1 MEKSLF
7 EQMGGTY
14 KQVGEYLLP
23 DIPVAPQT
31 EKFIGVWG
39 MKHHNHLRKTNKVLF
54 SRLVISG
61 KMNDYLAD
69 IDKQA
74 EEMFSKLV
82 NQLAEKD
89 GVTET
94 LKAAD
99 QMEWVRRMNA
109 IRAQA
114 TEIVNKELIFV

>member
-14 KQVGEYLLP
+14 KQVGDYLLP

-39 MKHHNHLRKTNKVLF
+39 VRHHNHLRKTNKVLF

-61 KMNDYLAD
+61 KMSDYLAD

-74 EEMFSKLV
+74 EEMFSQLV
-82 NQLAEKD
+82 KQLAERD
-89 GVTET
+89 GITEA
-94 LKAAD
+94 LKSTD
-99 QMEWVRRMNA
+99 QMEWLRQMNSV
-109 IRAQA
+109 RAQA
-114 TEIVNKELIFV
+114 TEIVNDELIYT

>member
-7 EQMGGTY
+7 EQMGGMY
-14 KQVGEYLLP
+14 KQVGDYLLP
-23 DIPVAPQT
+23 EIPVAPQT

-39 MKHHNHLRKTNKVLF
+39 MRHNSHLRKTNKVLF

-74 EEMFSKLV
+74 EEMFSQLV
-82 NQLAEKD
+82 KQLAERD
-89 GVTET
+89 GITEALKVT
-94 LKAAD
+94 D

-109 IRAQA
+109 VRTQA
-114 TEIVNKELIFV
+114 TVIINSELIYA

>member
-1 MEKSLF
+1 
-7 EQMGGTY
+7 MGGTY
-14 KQVGEYLLP
+14 KQVRDYLLP

-39 MKHHNHLRKTNKVLF
+39 MRHHNHLRKTNKVLF

-74 EEMFSKLV
+74 EEMFSRLRFSSAINSAKIMIFYI
-82 NQLAEKD
+82 LAEFSIDLLQK
-89 GVTET
+89 
-94 LKAAD
+94 
-99 QMEWVRRMNA
+99 
-109 IRAQA
+109 I
-114 TEIVNKELIFV
+114 

>member
-7 EQMGGTY
+7 EQMGGAY
-14 KQVGEYLLP
+14 KQVGDYLLP

-31 EKFIGVWG
+31 EKSIGVWG
-39 MKHHNHLRKTNKVLF
+39 VRHHSHLRKTNKVFF

-61 KMNDYLAD
+61 KMSDYLTD

-74 EEMFSKLV
+74 EEMFSRLV

-89 GVTET
+89 GITET
-94 LKAAD
+94 LKATD
-99 QMEWVRRMNA
+99 QMEWVRRMNSV
-109 IRAQA
+109 RSQA
-114 TEIVNKELIFV
+114 TEIVNEELIFV

>member
-14 KQVGEYLLP
+14 TQVGDYLLP
-23 DIPVAPQT
+23 DVELPE
-31 EKFIGVWG
+31 EKSIGVWG
-39 MKHHNHLRKTNKVLF
+39 TRHYHHLRRAKRILF
-54 SRLVISG
+54 SQLTISG

-74 EEMFSKLV
+74 EEMFSQLV
-82 NQLAEKD
+82 KQLAVCD
-89 GVTET
+89 GITEV

-99 QMEWVRRMNA
+99 QMEWVRQMNS
-109 IRAQA
+109 ICNRAA
-114 TEIVNKELIFV
+114 EIVNKELIFV

>member
-14 KQVGEYLLP
+14 RQEGDYLLP
-23 DIPVAPQT
+23 DVELPE
-31 EKFIGVWG
+31 EKPIGVWG
-39 MKHHNHLRKTNKVLF
+39 TRHYHHLRKANRVLF
-54 SRLVISG
+54 SQLVISG

-74 EEMFSKLV
+74 EEMFSQLV
-82 NQLAEKD
+82 KQLAERD
-89 GVTET
+89 GIAEA
-94 LKAAD
+94 LKATD

-109 IRAQA
+109 VREQA
-114 TEIVNKELIFV
+114 MEMVNSELIYT